1 MVQLIQLKKKG
12 VIYKM
17 AKTSTEKPKLPY
29 AGRGDT
35 IKIFKLI
42 HERKEPA
49 QFNNQKL
56 KTHGIGSPVH
66 VIAMLKTLGFI
77 NDDGILNSSS
87 NDLRGTPGKFKECL
101 EGKVRDVY
109 KDLFNTV
116 KDSLNPESEVEVRN
130 YFRNH
135 VTDVRGRML
144 QIITTC
150 FLTLRDIINS
160 GGNFESLKSKQIKPK
175 EISAKPKE
183 KANKIPK
190 SIQARTT
197 DSYKSQSKDIKI
209 ILNVNINLDIGT
221 SKEAIE
227 ELFKNIS
234 SAKETVFGENK

>member
-1 MVQLIQLKKKG
+1 
-12 VIYKM
+12 M
-17 AKTSTEKPKLPY
+17 AKASEEKPKLPY

-56 KTHGIGSPVH
+56 KTHGIGSPAH

-77 NDDGILNSSS
+77 NDDGTLNSSS
-87 NDLRGTPGKFKECL
+87 NDLRGTSEKFKECL

-160 GGNFESLKSKQIKPK
+160 GGNFESLKSK
-175 EISAKPKE
+175 EISTKPKE
-183 KANKIPK
+183 KANKITK
-190 SIQARTT
+190 SIQARTA
-197 DSYKSQSKDIKI
+197 DSHKSQSKDIKI

-234 SAKETVFGENK
+234 NAKMSVFGENK